1 VRLVSFYSWT
11 ACITPCQ
18 KDGEIWHYQ
27 YDTTNKN
34 LFEFVLNE
42 VNINSGRIQ
51 WNIQDSIAVLS
62 NNFAFWLYFLWNV
75 RQAALPCVH
84 SKCPAFI
91 WSTKSG
97 QGIQVPGQHSTA
109 ENTDTCTQVP
119 DKLFTKGPLREVQQ
133 KVRRVKRIL
142 LRGKT
147 ECSTEAIIKAR
158 LSQNTFL
165 EFELFGFHFQVFA
178 FCG

>member
-1 VRLVSFYSWT
+1 M
-11 ACITPCQ
+11 
-18 KDGEIWHYQ
+18 
-27 YDTTNKN
+27 
-34 LFEFVLNE
+34 
-42 VNINSGRIQ
+42 
-51 WNIQDSIAVLS
+51 QDSIAVLS
-62 NNFAFWLYFLWNV
+62 NNFIFRLYFLRKV
-75 RQAALPCVH
+75 GKAALPYVH

-142 LRGKT
+142 LRSKT
-147 ECSTEAIIKAR
+147 EFSTEAIIKAR
-158 LSQNTFL
+158 LSQNTLL
-165 EFELFGFHFQVFA
+165 EFDIFKCLLSVA
-178 FCG
+178 